1 MSGDLDHL
9 ALTYAPIGVTRDAVP
24 VPAGM
29 RFSGTTRIVGGPE
42 VFGQA
47 SDFVMG
53 LGMQRALRM
62 RVEAPDRPLE
72 VGDTVVMR
80 AGLGRFTIR
89 IPTRIVYVIDES
101 DRRGFA
107 YGTLPGHP
115 ERGEEL
121 FLVEQLPAGA
131 VRVTVSAV
139 SAPGRWY
146 TRLAGPFGRLLQRAA
161 TWRYVDAA
169 RRHCLPRRS

>member
-1 MSGDLDHL
+1 MNQLP
-9 ALTYAPIGVTRDAVP
+9 LTYSPAGITRDAVP
-24 VPAGM
+24 MPAGM
-29 RFSGTTRIVGGPE
+29 RRSGTSRVVGGPE
-42 VFGQA
+42 VFDKA
-47 SDFVMG
+47 SEFVLG

-62 RVEAPDRPLE
+62 RVEAPDRPLA
-72 VGDTVVMR
+72 VGDAVTMR
-80 AGLGRFTIR
+80 AGLGRWAIR
-89 IPTRIVYVIDES
+89 IPTRVVYLVDES

-121 FLVEQLPAGA
+121 FLVERLPAGA
-131 VRVTVSAV
+131 TRVSVLAV

-146 TRLAGPFGRLLQRAA
+146 TRMSGPFGRLFQRAA

-169 RRHCLPRRS
+169 RRHCRVG